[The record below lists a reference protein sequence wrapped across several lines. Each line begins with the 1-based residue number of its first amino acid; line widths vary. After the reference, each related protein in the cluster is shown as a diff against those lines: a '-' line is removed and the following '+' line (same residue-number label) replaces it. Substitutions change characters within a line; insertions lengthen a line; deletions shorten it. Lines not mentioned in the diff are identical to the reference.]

1 MLIFPPPLKAH
12 PGVDW
17 FFICHNLKN
26 IATVYKAAILP
37 RNIEIMAFIA
47 TIIKCLKTI
56 QTWLVFVVLFFSGD
70 RFHSRPFLHVH
81 IGTLIGTLKLSAE
94 VKKKKTKQYPFP
106 VYHSS
111 LEYTHL
117 SNIFLTFLTISLSQ
131 SLVLGIFHLESTSF
145 AEARRQFINLKPL
158 SATALAFTW
167 HKPLI

>member
-1 MLIFPPPLKAH
+1 MLIFPPVLKAH

-17 FFICHNLKN
+17 FFIYHNLKN

-47 TIIKCLKTI
+47 VIIKCLKTI
-56 QTWLVFVVLFFSGD
+56 QTWLVFVVLVFLGD

-94 VKKKKTKQYPFP
+94 VKKKKKP
-106 VYHSS
+106 
-111 LEYTHL
+111 
-117 SNIFLTFLTISLSQ
+117 SNILFLFITLHWNIHTFQNFLTISLSQ

>member
-1 MLIFPPPLKAH
+1 MLIFPPVLKAH

-47 TIIKCLKTI
+47 IIIKCLKTI
-56 QTWLVFVVLFFSGD
+56 QTWLVFVVLFFLGD

-94 VKKKKTKQYPFP
+94 VKKKKKP
-106 VYHSS
+106 
-111 LEYTHL
+111 
-117 SNIFLTFLTISLSQ
+117 SNILFLFITLHWNIHTFQNFLTISLSQ